1 MQSRNRQ
8 AETSSTSCFN
18 RDYLTA
24 VDRHYG
30 AWLLPSA
37 DESGYVEGMPTPGS
51 RLTLNNPD
59 LEARYGDFAYKVCI
73 INPDLMNFQTLIRNV
88 TLELEDIILMRVTRR
103 SWENDE

>member
-30 AWLLPSA
+30 AWLLPTA
-37 DESGYVEGMPTPGS
+37 HNDLGYVEGMPSPGS
-51 RLTLNNPD
+51 RLELNNWD
-59 LEARYGDFAYKVCI
+59 LAKFGDFAYKISI

-103 SWENDE
+103 GEDHE